1 LKYALYCTLYL
12 SVERPHTMATA
23 PQQQQHQ
30 QHEESTVAHANL
42 LELNETV
49 SRISSHEG
57 VESVQILNKAG
68 DILAE
73 SGSSSS
79 PPKQAAL
86 TKKLLASAANYLQAL
101 DADDEVA
108 FLQIRSKG
116 GRELM
121 IAPHQGFALVV
132 LKR

>member
-1 LKYALYCTLYL
+1 
-12 SVERPHTMATA
+12 MAT
-23 PQQQQHQ
+23 
-30 QHEESTVAHANL
+30 QHEPSSETAHANL

-49 SRISSHEG
+49 SRLSSHKG
-57 VESVQILNKAG
+57 VEAVQILNKAG
-68 DILAE
+68 DIISE
-73 SGSSSS
+73 SGSAS
-79 PPKQAAL
+79 PKQAVFV
-86 TKKLLASAANYLQAL
+86 KKLMEAAATYLKSL

>member
-1 LKYALYCTLYL
+1 MT
-12 SVERPHTMATA
+12 T
-23 PQQQQHQ
+23 QQQEQ
-30 QHEESTVAHANL
+30 QSSEASANL
-42 LELNETV
+42 IELNETV
-49 SRISSHEG
+49 SRISLHKG
-57 VESVQILNKAG
+57 VEAVQILNKAG
-68 DILAE
+68 DIITE
-73 SGSSSS
+73 SGSTS
-79 PPKQAAL
+79 PKQAAL
-86 TKKLLASAANYLQAL
+86 TKKLLVSAANYLKSL